1 MRKHHI
7 LTRPDRE
14 RVIKAAGIRL
24 SQTTL
29 KNALTCVATGGSSRQ
44 LSPSPAIA
52 LHRAAESLGM
62 PIPRVWHLR
71 TDWREVWPNLDK
83 PEQ

>member
-1 MRKHHI
+1 M
-7 LTRPDRE
+7 
-14 RVIKAAGIRL
+14 
-24 SQTTL
+24 
-29 KNALTCVATGGSSRQ
+29 LTCVARGESRRQ
-44 LSPSPAIA
+44 VQPAQAIA
-52 LHRAAESLGM
+52 LHRAAEALGM